1 MLIFYAR
8 KTTYY
13 VAQGRAIRRMVVL
26 YTSLEDLIGENDR
39 RYESMRLMDEES
51 TQE

>member
-1 MLIFYAR
+1 MSIYPER

-26 YTSLEDLIGENDR
+26 YTSLESLIDENDR
-39 RYESMRLMDEES
+39 RYESMRLTDEPA